1 MKMTF
6 YAKGESQKT
15 LKNMT
20 DIYVFSRLFPWQTVG
35 VSVHPLK
42 QKYSNNI
49 NTVYN
54 LIGLKSL
61 KVFTFLLSL
70 GKLYDFK

>member
-20 DIYVFSRLFPWQTVG
+20 DIYVFLRLFPWQTAG
-35 VSVHPLK
+35 ISVHPLK
-42 QKYSNNI
+42 KKYPNHI

-61 KVFTFLLSL
+61 KVYSFLLSL